1 MSSLRV
7 GYLFKKKYINYQDKK
22 YEIFEFIDY
31 VSGIGFTNTHNND
44 ICNVLSGN
52 NAGVYASFINE
63 DANESEY
70 VFLSDDIDKAITD
83 NENKVDFIKIRK
95 KRISSTAKYYLRS
108 ESGTGLTKLL
118 NEDLISYLQKEE
130 KKSQSDFDEDEF
142 EKTSDISS
150 MYSSIKKTII
160 SQDEQIMQILTA
172 LFKNQKVVNSDLDMD
187 LIAKLKENILI
198 YGSTGTGKTE
208 ILKRISKL
216 YNIPLVIEDATS
228 LSETGYQGR
237 KITDMLEDLCLA
249 ADNNIEL
256 AEKGILVIDEFDKLA
271 EKSEDNQSHV
281 SRLGVQR
288 SLLKLLDGTLFYF
301 GDKKFDTSKLT
312 VVALGAFTGIID
324 EKKQNNENTIGF
336 GNNNIREKVNYDDYS
351 KISSNDFI
359 KYGIMRELI
368 GRFSKT
374 IAMNPLSKEDIIK
387 ILKKSD
393 FSPLNTYKK
402 LFDMLEVNFDFS
414 DEFIEYIA
422 ELAISK
428 QSGARSLKTVFDD
441 CISSALFR
449 IFAGEYSSISLVKPD
464 DENNKPYVLT
474 KTIEKK
480 HGLFGKK

>member
-7 GYLFKKKYINYQDKK
+7 GYLFKKKYIDYQDKK
-22 YEIFEFIDY
+22 YEIFKFVDY
-31 VSGIGFTNTHNND
+31 VSGIGFTNTNNND

-63 DANESEY
+63 DANEGEY
-70 VFLSDDIDKAITD
+70 VFLSDDIDKAIKD
-83 NENKVDFIKIRK
+83 NGNRVDFIAIRK
-95 KRISSTAKYYLRS
+95 NRISSTAKYYLRNDKS
-108 ESGTGLTKLL
+108 TGLTQLL
-118 NEDLISYLQKEE
+118 NKDLISYLQKKD
-130 KKSQSDFDEDEF
+130 KKGQSDFDEGEF

-208 ILKRISKL
+208 ILKRISRL
-216 YNIPLVIEDATS
+216 YNIPIVIEDATA

-249 ADNNIEL
+249 ADNDIEL

-271 EKSEDNQSHV
+271 EKSGDSQSHV

-301 GDKKFDTSKLT
+301 DDKKFDTSKLT
-312 VVALGAFTGIID
+312 VVGLGAFTGIT
-324 EKKQNNENTIGF
+324 KG
-336 GNNNIREKVNYDDYS
+336 DDY
-351 KISSNDFI
+351 KQLTTDDFM

-387 ILKKSD
+387 ILKESD

-422 ELAISK
+422 ELAITK

-474 KTIEKK
+474 KTKEKK
-480 HGLFGKK
+480 HGFFGRK

>member
-1 MSSLRV
+1 MPNLKV
-7 GYLFKKKYINYQDKK
+7 GYLFKKKYITYQKKK
-22 YEIFEFIDY
+22 YEVFEFVDY
-31 VSGIGFTNTHNND
+31 ATGISFTNKQHND
-44 ICNVLSGN
+44 ICNILSGN
-52 NAGVYASFINE
+52 NAGVYASIINE
-63 DANESEY
+63 NANEGEY
-70 VFLSDDIDKAITD
+70 VFLTDDIDSAIKD
-83 NENKVDFIKIRK
+83 NDNSVDFAAIRK
-95 KRISSTAKYYLRS
+95 KRIQSTAKYYLRNN
-108 ESGTGLTKLL
+108 GTGLTKLL
-118 NEDLISYLQKEE
+118 NEDLISYIE
-130 KKSQSDFDEDEF
+130 KDNKSQSDFDEDEF

-216 YNIPLVIEDATS
+216 YNIPIVIEDATA

-249 ADNNIEL
+249 ADNDIEL

-271 EKSEDNQSHV
+271 EKSGDSQSHV

-301 GDKKFDTSKLT
+301 EDKKFDTSKLT
-312 VVALGAFTGIID
+312 VVGLGAFTGIT
-324 EKKQNNENTIGF
+324 EG
-336 GNNNIREKVNYDDYS
+336 DDY
-351 KISSNDFI
+351 KQLTADDFM

-387 ILKKSD
+387 ILKESD

-422 ELAISK
+422 ELAIAK

-474 KTIEKK
+474 KTKEKK
-480 HGLFGKK
+480 HGFFERK

>member
-7 GYLFKKKYINYQDKK
+7 GYLFKKKYIDYQDKK
-22 YEIFEFIDY
+22 YEIFEFVDY
-31 VSGIGFTNTHNND
+31 VSGIGFTNTNNND

-63 DANESEY
+63 DANEGEY
-70 VFLSDDIDKAITD
+70 VFLSDDIDKAIKD
-83 NENKVDFIKIRK
+83 NGNRVDFIAIRK
-95 KRISSTAKYYLRS
+95 NRISSTAKYYLRNDKS
-108 ESGTGLTKLL
+108 TGLTQLL
-118 NEDLISYLQKEE
+118 NKDLISYLQKED
-130 KKSQSDFDEDEF
+130 KKEQSDFDEGEF

-208 ILKRISKL
+208 ILKRISRL
-216 YNIPLVIEDATS
+216 YNIPIVIEDATA

-249 ADNNIEL
+249 ADNDIEL

-271 EKSEDNQSHV
+271 EKSGDSQSHV

-301 GDKKFDTSKLT
+301 DDKKFDTSKLT
-312 VVALGAFTGIID
+312 VVGLGAFTGIT
-324 EKKQNNENTIGF
+324 KG
-336 GNNNIREKVNYDDYS
+336 DDY
-351 KISSNDFI
+351 KQLTTDDFM

-387 ILKKSD
+387 ILKESD

-422 ELAISK
+422 ELAITK

-474 KTIEKK
+474 KTKEKK
-480 HGLFGKK
+480 HGFFGRK

>member
-1 MSSLRV
+1 MANLRI
-7 GYLFKKKYINYQDKK
+7 GYLLKKKYVTYEKKK
-22 YEIFEFIDY
+22 YEIFEFVDY
-31 VSGIGFTNTHNND
+31 VAGIGFTNPENND
-44 ICNVLSGN
+44 RFNVLSGN
-52 NAGVYASFINE
+52 YNGTYASFINKN
-63 DANESEY
+63 ANEEDY
-70 VFLSDDIDKAITD
+70 VFLEDNLSDALKVND
-83 NENKVDFIKIRK
+83 NKVDFIAIRN
-95 KRISSTAKYYLRS
+95 KRISSTGKYYLRGDN
-108 ESGTGLTKLL
+108 GTSLSKLI
-118 NEDLISYLQKEE
+118 NKDLITHLQNND
-130 KKSQSDFDEDEF
+130 KKGQSDFDEDEF

-160 SQDEQIMQILTA
+160 SQDEQIIQILTA

-187 LIAKLKENILI
+187 LVAKLKENILI

-208 ILKRISKL
+208 ILKRISRL
-216 YNIPLVIEDATS
+216 YNIPIVIEDATA

-249 ADNNIEL
+249 ANNDIEL

-271 EKSEDNQSHV
+271 EKSGDSQSHV

-301 GDKKFDTSKLT
+301 DDKKFDTSKLT
-312 VVALGAFTGIID
+312 VVGLGAFTGIT
-324 EKKQNNENTIGF
+324 KG
-336 GNNNIREKVNYDDYS
+336 DDY
-351 KISSNDFI
+351 KQLTTDDFM

-387 ILKKSD
+387 ILKESD

-422 ELAISK
+422 ELAIAK

-449 IFAGEYSSISLVKPD
+449 IFAGEY
-464 DENNKPYVLT
+464 
-474 KTIEKK
+474 
-480 HGLFGKK
+480 

>member
-7 GYLFKKKYINYQDKK
+7 GYLFKKKYIDYQDKK
-22 YEIFEFIDY
+22 YEIFEFVDY
-31 VSGIGFTNTHNND
+31 VSGIGFTNTNNND

-63 DANESEY
+63 DANEGEY
-70 VFLSDDIDKAITD
+70 VFLSDDIDKAIKD
-83 NENKVDFIKIRK
+83 NGNRVDFIAIRK
-95 KRISSTAKYYLRS
+95 NRISSTAKYYLRNDKS
-108 ESGTGLTKLL
+108 TGLTQLL
-118 NEDLISYLQKEE
+118 NKDLISYLQKED
-130 KKSQSDFDEDEF
+130 KKGQSDFDEGEF

-216 YNIPLVIEDATS
+216 YNIPIVIEDATA

-249 ADNNIEL
+249 ADNDIEL

-271 EKSEDNQSHV
+271 EKSGDSQSHV

-301 GDKKFDTSKLT
+301 DDKKFDTSKLT
-312 VVALGAFTGIID
+312 VVGLGAFTGIT
-324 EKKQNNENTIGF
+324 NS
-336 GNNNIREKVNYDDYS
+336 DDY
-351 KISSNDFI
+351 KQLTTDNFM

-387 ILKKSD
+387 ILKESD

-422 ELAISK
+422 ELAITK

-474 KTIEKK
+474 KTKEKK
-480 HGLFGKK
+480 HGFFERK

>member
-1 MSSLRV
+1 MVNLKI
-7 GYLFKKKYINYQDKK
+7 GYLFKKRYITYEKKK
-22 YEIFEFIDY
+22 YEIFELIDY
-31 VSGIGFTNTHNND
+31 VTGIGFNNVEHNN
-44 ICNVLSGN
+44 ICNVVSGN
-52 NAGVYASFINE
+52 YSGTYASFINKN
-63 DANESEY
+63 ANEREY
-70 VFLSDDIDKAITD
+70 VFMADDLDDAIKIND
-83 NENKVDFIKIRK
+83 DHVDFVSIRK
-95 KRISSTAKYYLRS
+95 KRISTIAKYYLRAKN
-108 ESGTGLTKLL
+108 GTDLTRLVNQDLL
-118 NEDLISYLQKEE
+118 TYLQKGE
-130 KKSQSDFDEDEF
+130 KKEQSDFDADEF
-142 EKTSDISS
+142 EKNSDISS

-172 LFKNQKVVNSDLDMD
+172 LFKNQKVVNSGLSMD

-216 YNIPLVIEDATS
+216 YNIPIVIEDATS
-228 LSETGYQGR
+228 LSETGYVGR

-249 ADNNIEL
+249 ANNNIEL

-301 GDKKFDTSKLT
+301 EDKKFDTSKLT
-312 VVALGAFTGIID
+312 VVGLGAFTGIT
-324 EKKQNNENTIGF
+324 NG
-336 GNNNIREKVNYDDYS
+336 DDY
-351 KISSNDFI
+351 KQLTTDDFM

-387 ILKKSD
+387 ILKESD

-402 LFDMLEVNFDFS
+402 LFDMLDVNFDFN

-422 ELAISK
+422 ELAIAK

-449 IFAGEYSSISLVKPD
+449 IFAGEYSSITLVKPD
-464 DENNKPYVLT
+464 DENSKPYVLT
-474 KTIEKK
+474 KVKEKK
-480 HGLFGKK
+480 HGLFVKKQ

>member
-1 MSSLRV
+1 MANLRI
-7 GYLFKKKYINYQDKK
+7 GYLFKKKYVTYEKKK

-31 VSGIGFTNTHNND
+31 VAGIGFTNTDNND
-44 ICNVLSGN
+44 RFNVLSGN
-52 NAGVYASFINE
+52 YSGKYASVINKY
-63 DANESEY
+63 ANEEEY
-70 VFLSDDIDKAITD
+70 VFLGDTLADALKD
-83 NENKVDFIKIRK
+83 NDNRVDFISIRK
-95 KRISSTAKYYLRS
+95 KRISSTGKYYLRGN
-108 ESGTGLTKLL
+108 SGTDLTRLV
-118 NEDLISYLQKEE
+118 NEDLISYLQKED
-130 KKSQSDFDEDEF
+130 KKGQSDFDEDEF
-142 EKTSDISS
+142 KKTSDISS

-249 ADNNIEL
+249 ADNDIEL

-324 EKKQNNENTIGF
+324 EKKQNNGNTIGF
-336 GNNNIREKVNYDDYS
+336 GNNNMREKVNCDDYS

-387 ILKKSD
+387 ILKESD

-422 ELAISK
+422 ELAIAK

-480 HGLFGKK
+480 HGFFGRK

>member
-7 GYLFKKKYINYQDKK
+7 GYLFKKKYIDYQDKK
-22 YEIFEFIDY
+22 YEIFEFVDY
-31 VSGIGFTNTHNND
+31 VSGIGFTNTNNND

-63 DANESEY
+63 DANEGEY
-70 VFLSDDIDKAITD
+70 VFLSDDIDKAIKD
-83 NENKVDFIKIRK
+83 NGNRVNFIAIRK
-95 KRISSTAKYYLRS
+95 NRISSTAKYYLRNDKS
-108 ESGTGLTKLL
+108 TGLTQLL
-118 NEDLISYLQKEE
+118 NKDLISYLQKED
-130 KKSQSDFDEDEF
+130 KKEQSDFDEGEF

-150 MYSSIKKTII
+150 MYSSIKKTIV

-216 YNIPLVIEDATS
+216 YNIPIVIEDATA

-237 KITDMLEDLCLA
+237 KITDMIEDLCLA
-249 ADNNIEL
+249 ADNDIEL

-271 EKSEDNQSHV
+271 EKSGDSQSHV

-301 GDKKFDTSKLT
+301 DDKKFDTSKLT
-312 VVALGAFTGIID
+312 VVGLGAFTGIT
-324 EKKQNNENTIGF
+324 NS
-336 GNNNIREKVNYDDYS
+336 DDY
-351 KISSNDFI
+351 KQLTTDNFM

-387 ILKKSD
+387 ILKESD

-422 ELAISK
+422 ELAITK

-474 KTIEKK
+474 KTKEKK
-480 HGLFGKK
+480 HGFFGRK